1 MRKFIAFIA
10 VLAIAF
16 SCAKEQDTDAYISSD
31 AEDGIVLFAGVA
43 DQAAVKISTDASNW
57 TATPSDLWISV
68 TPSSGSG
75 SAEITI
81 SVDENAGVK
90 RYGRVSIRGGGAV
103 YNLSIHQAGAGE
115 DKPSYPGGID
125 PNDDTPDPKGTVIP
139 RESFSLATDWGV
151 TGSIMDLGWALNG
164 EEDLPMM
171 AEPTGWMAAFD
182 VVVEQGQ
189 EFKFRKEKAWTT
201 NLGATNYQPYLN
213 KKYPLADNG
222 QNFKLA
228 AGTYDL
234 YVHPT
239 FMLLYVLTAGEEF
252 AYGDATQDQTVG
264 ENVRIFILNNS
275 SWKTPFLYTY
285 TGKGEL
291 EPYGRWP
298 GMYANGTKEIGDYT
312 WTYWEASGFNGVSG
326 INIIINDGGEHQYP
340 APDETDKLWS
350 GLTIMNSLY
359 FVWDGKKVTRVED
372 PLKPGVS
379 GYGIKPT
386 EISFGTSAWTIIGDA
401 VGGWEYVNDVP
412 MDTQG
417 YWEVAKNVNL
427 TASKGFKFRQDRAWA
442 ANFGCG
448 ENNDGTTPVSTGSKI
463 SLTSGG
469 NNMAVSSTGKYDV
482 YLCVENGIAYILK
495 AGAAWTHE
503 AEGKPDY
510 SSSGI
515 DYNMPVANKAGGL
528 TYQVNVF
535 SFKDSN
541 NDGIGD
547 FNGLSESMDYFDK
560 LGVTALWLSPIQP
573 AQSYHGYDVTDY
585 ETVNR
590 EFGTMEDFQN
600 LVTTAHEHN
609 IRIYIDYVMNHSGDQ
624 NKWFLDIK
632 QNGKQSP
639 YWNYYSLSKNPQ
651 SDCQNGRIA
660 QVDDRNYDKYKW
672 YPVTIGGG
680 GKKRYK
686 IDLDWTN
693 SSAPKMTVSET
704 TADPTTAGAQ
714 NNPARYLYW
723 GGGTYTQF
731 YDNGTNKYTLTLD
744 YQSEWGCLVRTTRE
758 DTWTGKT
765 KWGFNTTGD
774 QMKLGVAHTLYS
786 DNNPD
791 NVQSIVMPGGE
802 LYYYYTEFGTGMFVD
817 FNYGTADNCQNSD
830 AFKAI
835 VASADKWLAMGV
847 DGFRLDAV
855 KHIYHVEAGRN
866 NIVFWKKFYDAC
878 NTLYKKYSSKR
889 SGLTN
894 PDPNIFMVGEVLSG
908 DGDCTKFYEGL
919 PALFE
924 FQFWWDLR
932 ECINNGDIYRAGYNM
947 NFPQSLKGRW
957 DGHRAVRGSA
967 ISTPKL
973 SNHDEDRTASQL
985 GNNKNKIRLAACVLL
1000 TAPGRPY
1007 IYQGE
1012 ELGYWGTKAGGDEY
1026 VRTPILWTPNLSS
1039 AASKKLYGKIDKSML
1054 TASISVE
1061 KQSADETSLLNLY
1074 RNFAAA
1080 RNTHPALANGEP
1092 DPDSITQNGY
1102 DGHIAGWY
1110 MHEVGNWDNAVLVL
1124 HNLSGWDI
1132 TVDRSSHGN
1141 DLSHIL
1147 ASNGKV
1153 KVTGSSVFMPAYSSV
1168 VFDL

>member
-1 MRKFIAFIA
+1 MKKILAIIA
-10 VLAIAF
+10 VAF
-16 SCAKEQDTDAYISSD
+16 VAFTCTKEKQEDVTFSSD
-31 AEDGIVLFAGVA
+31 AKDGIVSLAGTA
-43 DQAAVKISTDASNW
+43 DEASVKITTNASNW
-57 TATPSDLWISV
+57 TAEPSDAWITV
-68 TPSSGSG
+68 KPSSGSG
-75 SAEITI
+75 TTDVTV
-81 SVDENAGVK
+81 SVEANTGEK
-90 RYGRVSIRGGGAV
+90 RFGRVSFRAGTAV
-103 YNLSIHQAGAGE
+103 YNLSIQQAKAGQVNP
-115 DKPSYPGGID
+115 DDPSID
-125 PNDDTPDPKGTVIP
+125 PTDDTPDPKGTVIP
-139 RESFSLATDWGV
+139 REDFALVTDWGV
-151 TGSIMDLGWALNG
+151 TGSIMNLNWSLAG
-164 EEDLPMM
+164 EEDLPML

-182 VVVEQGQ
+182 VVVEAGQ
-189 EFKFRKEKAWTT
+189 EFKFRKEQQWTT
-201 NLGATNYQPYLN
+201 NLGASNYQPYLN
-213 KKYPLADNG
+213 KKYPLVDNG
-222 QNFKLA
+222 NNFKLA

-252 AYGDATQDQTVG
+252 AYGDATQDQTIG

-275 SWKTPFLYTY
+275 TWKTPFLYTY

-298 GMYANGTKEIGDYT
+298 GMYANGTKQIGDYT

-326 INIIINDGGEHQYP
+326 INIIINDGQGDEKDEGGTLIKRHQYP
-340 APDETDKLWS
+340 SDGEEEPLWK
-350 GLTIMNSLY
+350 GLTIMNTLY
-359 FVWDGKKVTRVED
+359 FVWDGSKVTKVED
-372 PLKPGVS
+372 PLEPGVS
-379 GYGIKPT
+379 GKGVEPEPIT
-386 EISFGTSAWTIIGDA
+386 FGTSAWSIVGDA
-401 VGGWEYVNDVP
+401 VGGWNFVDDVP

-417 YWEVAKNVNL
+417 YWEVAKDVSL
-427 TASKGFKFRQDRAWA
+427 AAGKGFKFRQDRAWA
-442 ANFGCG
+442 SNFGCG
-448 ENNDGTTPVSTGSKI
+448 ENVNTTTSVPVGNKI
-463 SLTSGG
+463 VLTSGG
-469 NNMAVSSTGKYDV
+469 NNMVVSATGRYDV
-482 YLCVENGIAYILK
+482 YLCVENAIAYILQ
-495 AGAAWTHE
+495 AGTAWTHE

-510 SSSGI
+510 TSAGG
-515 DYNMPVANKAGGL
+515 DYNIPVTSKAGGL

-547 FNGLSESMDYFDK
+547 FNGLTESMDYFDK

-585 ETVNR
+585 ESVNR
-590 EFGTMEDFQN
+590 EFGTIEDFQN

-632 QNGKQSP
+632 QNGTASP

-651 SDCQNGRIA
+651 SDCQSGKIA
-660 QVDDRNYDKYKW
+660 QVDDRNYDRYKW
-672 YPVTIGGG
+672 YPVTVGGG

-693 SSAPKMTVSET
+693 SSAPKMTVTET
-704 TADPTTAGAQ
+704 TAEPTTGGAKD
-714 NNPARYLYW
+714 NPARYLYW
-723 GGGTYTQF
+723 GNGTYTQF
-731 YDNGTNKYTLTLD
+731 VDNGTGKYTLTLD
-744 YQSEWGCLVRTTRE
+744 YQSEWGCLVRTTNE
-758 DTWTGKT
+758 DVWTGKT

-786 DNNPD
+786 DNNPV

-817 FNYGTADNCQNSD
+817 FNYGAADNCQNSA

-835 VASADKWLAMGV
+835 VESADKWLAMGV

-866 NIVFWKKFYDAC
+866 NIIFWKKFYDAC

-889 SGLTN
+889 SGLVN
-894 PDPNIFMVGEVLSG
+894 PDSDIFMVGEVLSG
-908 DGDCTKFYEGL
+908 DGHCTKFYEGL

-957 DGHRAVRGSA
+957 DGHRAVRGNA

-973 SNHDEDRTASQL
+973 SNHDEDRTASWL

-1000 TAPGRPY
+1000 TSPGRPY

-1012 ELGYWGTKAGGDEY
+1012 ELGYWGTKSGGDEY

-1039 AASKKLYGKIDKSML
+1039 AASKKLSGKVDKGML

-1061 KQSADETSLLNLY
+1061 RQSADETSLLSLY

-1092 DPDSITQNGY
+1092 EVDEITQNNY
-1102 DGHIAGWY
+1102 DGHIA
-1110 MHEVGNWDNAVLVL
+1110 
-1124 HNLSGWDI
+1124 
-1132 TVDRSSHGN
+1132 
-1141 DLSHIL
+1141 
-1147 ASNGKV
+1147 
-1153 KVTGSSVFMPAYSSV
+1153 
-1168 VFDL
+1168 